1 MSSDDE
7 CFRAWWASS
16 TAAET
21 NMWYTSIVCLKSTS
35 YGPTP
40 SPASTS
46 LLLPDVQV
54 LPGRTGLKHAC
65 VLPIGHSG
73 KCSHNYECLF
83 AKTNV
88 ASHLANK
95 SKTAIYSTPGNDGYV
110 FKNRASRLFEAAI
123 SAPAEKKIRNKA
135 VKLSAAIPL
144 KDASSPIP
152 LAQAYVD
159 SMTFLWNIVDG
170 ADLFDQS
177 HPAFASVSDMLA
189 KNKTHLKKVFSGREI
204 FSAAGKTIC
213 VVTGEECRV
222 EDFVGVGRDMR
233 VECRDTDVQL
243 GHVDARRDTAL
254 SIRGGNLLPMSRR
267 GNLIMGERN
276 FMEDAWVDELRRI
289 INRFRG
295 STVPG

>member
-1 MSSDDE
+1 MIQQ
-7 CFRAWWASS
+7 RH
-16 TAAET
+16 TIYIRT
-21 NMWYTSIVCLKSTS
+21 RPG
-35 YGPTP
+35 GPEALWGVP
-40 SPASTS
+40 N
-46 LLLPDVQV
+46 V
-54 LPGRTGLKHAC
+54 RTK
-65 VLPIGHSG
+65 
-73 KCSHNYECLF
+73 
-83 AKTNV
+83 
-88 ASHLANK
+88 
-95 SKTAIYSTPGNDGYV
+95 
-110 FKNRASRLFEAAI
+110 
-123 SAPAEKKIRNKA
+123 KKIGK
-135 VKLSAAIPL
+135 KYPIE
-144 KDASSPIP
+144 AS
-152 LAQAYVD
+152 
-159 SMTFLWNIVDG
+159 G
-170 ADLFDQS
+170 
-177 HPAFASVSDMLA
+177 
-189 KNKTHLKKVFSGREI
+189 